1 MSLTCSFARS
11 YRARFAKPQVRL
23 QIYVSEGGV
32 HRKAN
37 ASCLVSSVAWLV
49 TSARADRWDQADDDR
64 VPGVDRGDG
73 LPLTTHR
80 PDSRSATRRIRSKS
94 VADGVTLPEV

>member
-1 MSLTCSFARS
+1 MTSIRLVSESQMDHGLKPLTCENT
-11 YRARFAKPQVRL
+11 
-23 QIYVSEGGV
+23 VSEGGV

-49 TSARADRWDQADDDR
+49 TSARADRWDQVADDR